1 MIELLLEVF
10 LNLFA
15 NQLGELGR
23 LQFFMQV
30 LLSLAF
36 QVGVVFLWLE
46 NASNPLPFELYQ
58 PIVTNLLIHI
68 FSEGWDVIATVSV
81 VDLIGV
87 QKSNNFHLPEL
98 PMVVL
103 EESSV

>member
-36 QVGVVFLWLE
+36 QVGVVFL
-46 NASNPLPFELYQ
+46 
-58 PIVTNLLIHI
+58 
-68 FSEGWDVIATVSV
+68 
-81 VDLIGV
+81 
-87 QKSNNFHLPEL
+87 
-98 PMVVL
+98 
-103 EESSV
+103 